1 LNRPAIERV
10 EVSHH
15 ATLINLEQNYGIFFG
30 STTVSTVRGP
40 NTSVTLSCMS
50 LYETPLRTLNGEATT
65 LASYQGKALLIVN
78 TASKCGLTPQYEGLE
93 TLYNTYRHCGFEILG
108 FPSND
113 FSGQE
118 PGTNSEIQ
126 NFCATNFHISF
137 PMFEKITVV
146 GPGKSP
152 LYETLIEAQPV
163 ARIADPGFKDGLRNF
178 GATVNE
184 APELTW
190 NFEKF
195 LVNRRGQVVGRFA
208 PDMLP
213 SDPILIQAI
222 EATLPPL

>member
-1 LNRPAIERV
+1 
-10 EVSHH
+10 
-15 ATLINLEQNYGIFFG
+15 
-30 STTVSTVRGP
+30 
-40 NTSVTLSCMS
+40 MS
-50 LYETPLRTLNGEATT
+50 LYEIPLRTITGEATT
-65 LASYQGKALLIVN
+65 LAPYQGKALLIVN

-93 TLYNTYRHCGFEILG
+93 KLYNTYKHCGFEILG

-118 PGTNSEIQ
+118 PGTNSEIE
-126 NFCATNFHISF
+126 NFCTTKFNISF
-137 PMFEKITVV
+137 PMFEKVPVV
-146 GPGKSP
+146 GPAKSP
-152 LYETLIEAQPV
+152 LYEALIESQPV
-163 ARIADPGFKDGLRNF
+163 ARVADPAFKDGLRNF
-178 GATVNE
+178 GVAVNE